1 MMPASGSNHTK
12 NPKTRKIRQLM
23 DKRKRNVTL
32 CWVPGH
38 AGITGNE
45 EADKEAKRT
54 LEESISNDKKYPPDD
69 LSGWIKTKMAGSRE
83 RRWERE
89 RKTLVGNTEKL
100 IRRDQIE
107 NWLQ

>member
-38 AGITGNE
+38 AGITGND

-54 LEESISNDKKYPPDD
+54 LEESISNDEKYPPED
-69 LSGWIKTKMAGSRE
+69 LSGLRRKWQAAEKEDGRE
-83 RRWERE
+83 KEEHRLA
-89 RKTLVGNTEKL
+89 K
-100 IRRDQIE
+100 
-107 NWLQ
+107 